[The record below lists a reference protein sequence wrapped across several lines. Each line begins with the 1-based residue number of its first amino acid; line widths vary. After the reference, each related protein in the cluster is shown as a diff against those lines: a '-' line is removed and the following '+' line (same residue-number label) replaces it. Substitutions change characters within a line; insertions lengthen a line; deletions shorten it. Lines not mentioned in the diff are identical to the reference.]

1 MVSYS
6 GSQYVCVHV
15 SVSLVVPTN
24 NLWLL
29 FNWSDIQ
36 LDKLLVT
43 KTSSQLETGSQI
55 NQGTTQQDSHSCQK
69 YFTEKF
75 RLQILKKRHYVMSFT
90 MKK

>member
-43 KTSSQLETGSQI
+43 ETSSQ
-55 NQGTTQQDSHSCQK
+55 
-69 YFTEKF
+69 
-75 RLQILKKRHYVMSFT
+75 
-90 MKK
+90 